1 MNTFRISRLSMA
13 VRGALLF
20 AALPLSV
27 AAQDTASDDVKTL
40 DRVEVTGS
48 RIKTAEAEGLV
59 PVQRIT
65 RADIDRSGLTSVG
78 DVIQALTGSG
88 SALNTKFNSSGNFGF
103 PPDGSGVGAG
113 SAQADLRHLGSKRV
127 LVLVDGIRW
136 VNEASASGVGASTDL
151 NTIPLAIIDRI
162 EVLEDGA
169 SSLYGSDAI
178 AGVINIITRKDFD
191 GVSLSVQYGGYG
203 EGDGETGS
211 IDLAWGKNTERANF
225 FAGIS
230 YTAPQAPLARHREQ
244 SSLPAPGAGAV
255 PRKTDPGPRAR
266 CLPRHA
272 RNRRRAAN
280 LR

>member
-27 AAQDTASDDVKTL
+27 AAQDATSEEVKTL

-113 SAQADLRHLGSKRV
+113 RPAAPRLQA
-127 LVLVDGIRW
+127 
-136 VNEASASGVGASTDL
+136 
-151 NTIPLAIIDRI
+151 
-162 EVLEDGA
+162 
-169 SSLYGSDAI
+169 
-178 AGVINIITRKDFD
+178 
-191 GVSLSVQYGGYG
+191 
-203 EGDGETGS
+203 
-211 IDLAWGKNTERANF
+211 RA
-225 FAGIS
+225 
-230 YTAPQAPLARHREQ
+230 
-244 SSLPAPGAGAV
+244 GAG
-255 PRKTDPGPRAR
+255 G
-266 CLPRHA
+266 RHPLGE
-272 RNRRRAAN
+272 RGLGLGCRRVHRPQHHPAGHH
-280 LR
+280 